1 MCEAGDSCASL
12 PNLCSSRGRQPWRRE
27 AEEERGL
34 GGARGADDALRA
46 FVGAKEEHGAGR
58 RAQRGDAQPVVD
70 AAEAA
75 RLDEAARR
83 LQPRL
88 DRVERVQR
96 DVHGGTGDCSGH
108 QRTLERWLSSRG
120 AHREPLEL
128 EALHCAGAP
137 LTAASCLALAAPQPA
152 SCWLRAA
159 PAQEPAAATPTA
171 LVGEAARKVV
181 FARLL
186 RMRAEPLQPRSGRNA
201 SGGTGA
207 SLRTMVRGDDGAYKR
222 ALNPSRLLR
231 VAGFS

>member
-12 PNLCSSRGRQPWRRE
+12 PNLRSSRGRQPWRRE

-75 RLDEAARR
+75 RLDEAAGR

-108 QRTLERWLSSRG
+108 QRTLEGRLSPGG

-128 EALHCAGAP
+128 EHGTAQR
-137 LTAASCLALAAPQPA
+137 AASRPHADWHSPPSKHLLSPRQ
-152 SCWLRAA
+152 
-159 PAQEPAAATPTA
+159 
-171 LVGEAARKVV
+171 
-181 FARLL
+181 RLL
-186 RMRAEPLQPRSGRNA
+186 
-201 SGGTGA
+201 
-207 SLRTMVRGDDGAYKR
+207 
-222 ALNPSRLLR
+222 
-231 VAGFS
+231 